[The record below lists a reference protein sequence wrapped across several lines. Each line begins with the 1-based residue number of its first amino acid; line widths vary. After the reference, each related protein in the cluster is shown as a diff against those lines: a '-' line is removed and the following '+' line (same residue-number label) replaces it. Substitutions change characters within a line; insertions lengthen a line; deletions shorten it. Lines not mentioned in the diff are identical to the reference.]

1 MIERG
6 LTKSIKELLDKW
18 NEDLV
23 YLESCKKPHECDDYL
38 QGEIQYLTY
47 CINELTEVLKNE

>member
-38 QGEIQYLTY
+38 QGKIQYLTY
-47 CINELTEVLKNE
+47 CINELEEVLK